1 MALKKIVTYAF
12 VVLISALFICAVTVV
27 ESQQSPVDS
36 SHVQM
41 ANKLFRQNG
50 IYNGFVIVDRY
61 GRLELKGDYN
71 DEQEV
76 DRAFSLAQTVVG
88 IRWVSPVTPENIKVK
103 EWEKRLGSLFERA
116 KVLKPAIKGDIPPG
130 PIKNKYALVAG
141 IGNFKYGKTA
151 SNPRGIEPLQFTVR
165 DAISFQ
171 QFLINSSLGGF
182 RQENI
187 TFLTD
192 HNATRANIVSALNK
206 IANLAREDDLVVI
219 YLSSHGTP
227 PDKYGGVFIVAY
239 DTEVMPREKVWH
251 TAVSENILKDFVENV
266 QAKRLVMIL
275 DTCYSNGAY
284 RNVPGFLPPG
294 GKSLGAADDE
304 GYGISNEYGRRLLGS
319 KDIVIEGAPAKKPSA
334 NQPKGIG
341 SDGWGKVLIGASGAG
356 EQSWESDKLNN
367 SIFTYYFLD
376 GLKRYNGSVKS
387 AFYHAKPLVYQRV
400 KQEKGRDIEQNP
412 QVMATNPDW
421 DMRLSP
427 KK

>member
-1 MALKKIVTYAF
+1 MRATKMFLLYFLLILTL
-12 VVLISALFICAVTVV
+12 LISGQEPVY
-27 ESQQSPVDS
+27 SRQSPVDDN
-36 SHVQM
+36 HVLQ
-41 ANKLFRQNG
+41 ANKLFRGNG
-50 IYNGFVIVDRY
+50 IYNGFVVIDRY

-88 IRWVSPVTPENIKVK
+88 IKWVSPVTPENIKVK
-103 EWEKRLGSLFERA
+103 EWEKRFGSLFERA
-116 KVLKPAIKGDIPPG
+116 KVLKPSVRGDIPPG

-141 IGNFKYGKTA
+141 IGKFKYGKTA
-151 SNPRGIEPLQFTVR
+151 ANPKGIEPLQFTVR
-165 DAISFQ
+165 DAISFN
-171 QFLINSSLGGF
+171 QFLTNPSLGGF

-192 HNATRANIVSALNK
+192 HNATRANIVNALNK

-227 PDKYGGVFIVAY
+227 PDKFGGVFIVAY

-251 TAVSENILKDFVENV
+251 TAVSENILKDFVENL

-284 RNVPGFLPPG
+284 RSVPGFLPPG
-294 GKSLGAADDE
+294 GKSLGAGDDE
-304 GYGISNEYGRRLLGS
+304 GYGISNNYGRRLLGS
-319 KDIVIEGAPAKKPSA
+319 KDIVIEDAPVKTSTSK
-334 NQPKGIG
+334 PKGLEG
-341 SDGWGKVLIGASGAG
+341 DGWGKVLIGASGAG

-376 GLKRYNGSVKS
+376 GLKRHNGSLKN
-387 AFYHAKPLVYQRV
+387 AFYYAKPLVYQRV

-412 QVMATNPDW
+412 QVMATNTEW
-421 DMRLSP
+421 DMRLSS

>member
-1 MALKKIVTYAF
+1 MNLLKMLLIPSLLLLMIVIAAHMPAHS
-12 VVLISALFICAVTVV
+12 I
-27 ESQQSPVDS
+27 QSPVEN

-41 ANKLFRQNG
+41 TNKLFRENA
-50 IYNGFVIVDRY
+50 IYNGFVVIDRY

-103 EWEKRLGSLFERA
+103 EWEKRLGSIFERA
-116 KVLKPAIKGDIPPG
+116 KILKPTVRGDTPPG
-130 PIKNKYALVAG
+130 PIKNRYALVVG
-141 IGNFKYGKTA
+141 IGNYKYGKTA
-151 SNPRGIEPLQFTVR
+151 ANPKGIEPLQFTVR
-165 DAISFQ
+165 DAISFN
-171 QFLINSSLGGF
+171 QFLINPSLGGF

-192 HNATRANIVSALNK
+192 HNATRANIVNALNK
-206 IANLAREDDLVVI
+206 IANLSQEDDLVVI

-239 DTEVMPREKVWH
+239 DTEIEPREKVWH
-251 TAVSENILKDFVENV
+251 TAVGENILKDFIEKLR
-266 QAKRLVMIL
+266 AKRLVMII
-275 DTCYSNGAY
+275 DACYSNGAY
-284 RNVPGFLPPG
+284 RSVPGFLPPG

-319 KDIVIEGAPAKKPSA
+319 KDIIIEGSPVKKPSA

-376 GLKRYNGSVKS
+376 GLKKHNGSVKS
-387 AFYHAKPLVYQRV
+387 AFYYAKPLVYQRV
-400 KQEKGRDIEQNP
+400 KQEKGIDIEQNP
-412 QVMATNPDW
+412 QVMATNPEW
-421 DMRLSP
+421 DMRLSQ